1 MYVEVA
7 RADVSLS
14 ALVGI
19 HNELI
24 VGMIDELG
32 SEEQKA
38 RWLPGLTAFT
48 QLGAFALT
56 EPDHGSDIA
65 GGLATTARLEG
76 GEWVING
83 AKRWIGAGT
92 IADFA
97 LVWARDVADQQIKGF
112 IVETDRPGYTAT
124 KIANKIGLRIMQNA
138 DIVLD
143 EVRIPAS
150 NLLPGATDFSKANE
164 LLRDSRAWV
173 GWQAAGIQL
182 AAFDVARAYS
192 LQRKQFGK
200 ELARFQLIQQQL
212 AEILGNATAS
222 LALMAQLARIQ
233 EDGKLE
239 MVQAAMA
246 KSTTTRLAR
255 ASVAMGRSLH
265 GRERHQQRL
274 RDGQALRRRRNPL
287 HLRGQLRDQFTDR
300 GPGRDGKVGL
310 RLGSPHAL
318 GSRSASRVLSLLPG
332 GRIGVAVPGRAVAAA
347 VLGLV
352 QGPVRAVQEGSGRGV
367 ALLADAGRDRQETDV
382 PERFGRD
389 GLAGPFGGA
398 QGLGAVGLREQPHE
412 LLAAEPGH
420 DLLGAG
426 DLPEPRGDLCQDDV
440 AHQVAIGVV
449 DPLEVVDI
457 QDHGTQARSRGSRPA
472 QPVRRGA
479 VPGPAGWAGR
489 SGHRSWPAAPGPV
502 RASVLPMAISTS
514 SANWASRSIMA
525 SVTPVRDFEVRLT
538 APHRLPRTRIG
549 AAAADW
555 KPPARICSAACPPS
569 GR

>member
-1 MYVEVA
+1 MTKGYVPVQPQGRASGPVARADNTAESSTAESNTAGSNTAVAAPVAVAEPPFPDADLMYIVDLLPPDEQLRYQEVREFLQSRIRAASIDYWNREEFPFGLLAELGKYGLGGLQTDGTSKLFKGLMYVEVA

-32 SEEQKA
+32 SAEQKA

-65 GGLATTARLEG
+65 GGLETTARLDG
-76 GEWVING
+76 DEWVLNG

-97 LVWARDVADQQIKGF
+97 LVWARDVADQHIKGF

-143 EVRIPAS
+143 EVRIPAA
-150 NLLPGATDFSKANE
+150 NLLPGATSFSKANE

-173 GWQAAGIQL
+173 GWQGAGIQL

-192 LQRKQFGK
+192 LQRRQFGK

-233 EDGKLE
+233 EEGKLE

-246 KSTTTRLAR
+246 KATTTRLAR
-255 ASVAMGRSLH
+255 ASVAMGRSLM
-265 GRERHQQRL
+265 GGNGISSDYEM
-274 RDGQALRRRRNPL
+274 
-287 HLRGQLRDQFTDR
+287 
-300 GPGRDGKVGL
+300 GKLFGDAEIL
-310 RLGSPHAL
+310 YTYEGSYEIN
-318 GSRSASRVLSLLPG
+318 SL
-332 GRIGVAVPGRAVAAA
+332 IVARAVT
-347 VLGLV
+347 GK
-352 QGPVRAVQEGSGRGV
+352 
-367 ALLADAGRDRQETDV
+367 
-382 PERFGRD
+382 
-389 GLAGPFGGA
+389 
-398 QGLGAVGLREQPHE
+398 
-412 LLAAEPGH
+412 
-420 DLLGAG
+420 
-426 DLPEPRGDLCQDDV
+426 
-440 AHQVAIGVV
+440 
-449 DPLEVVDI
+449 
-457 QDHGTQARSRGSRPA
+457 
-472 QPVRRGA
+472 
-479 VPGPAGWAGR
+479 
-489 SGHRSWPAAPGPV
+489 
-502 RASVLPMAISTS
+502 
-514 SANWASRSIMA
+514 SAF
-525 SVTPVRDFEVRLT
+525 V
-538 APHRLPRTRIG
+538 
-549 AAAADW
+549 
-555 KPPARICSAACPPS
+555 
-569 GR
+569 

>member
-1 MYVEVA
+1 MPVQPQGRDSGPSTDVQSESMQSAGADAARQAAPVQAAGGPEAGGPEVSAPPFPDADLMYIADLLPPDERKRYLDIREFLQSRVRAQSIDYWNREEFPFGLLAEMGKRGLGGLQTDGTSKLFKGLMYVEVA

-24 VGMIDELG
+24 VGMIHELG
-32 SEEQKA
+32 SDEQKQ

-65 GGLATTARLEG
+65 GGLETTARLED

-97 LVWARDVADQQIKGF
+97 LVWARDEADQQIKGF

-143 EVRIPAS
+143 NVRIPEA
-150 NLLPGATDFSKANE
+150 NLLPGATDFSKAND

-173 GWQAAGIQL
+173 GWQGAGIQL

-192 LQRKQFGK
+192 LQRRQFGK

-212 AEILGNATAS
+212 AEILGNASAS

-239 MVQAAMA
+239 MAQAAMA

-255 ASVAMGRSLH
+255 ASVAMGRSLL
-265 GRERHQQRL
+265 GGNGISSDFEM
-274 RDGQALRRRRNPL
+274 
-287 HLRGQLRDQFTDR
+287 
-300 GPGRDGKVGL
+300 GKLFGDAEIL
-310 RLGSPHAL
+310 YTYEGSYEIN
-318 GSRSASRVLSLLPG
+318 SL
-332 GRIGVAVPGRAVAAA
+332 IVARAVT
-347 VLGLV
+347 GK
-352 QGPVRAVQEGSGRGV
+352 
-367 ALLADAGRDRQETDV
+367 
-382 PERFGRD
+382 
-389 GLAGPFGGA
+389 
-398 QGLGAVGLREQPHE
+398 
-412 LLAAEPGH
+412 
-420 DLLGAG
+420 
-426 DLPEPRGDLCQDDV
+426 
-440 AHQVAIGVV
+440 
-449 DPLEVVDI
+449 
-457 QDHGTQARSRGSRPA
+457 
-472 QPVRRGA
+472 
-479 VPGPAGWAGR
+479 
-489 SGHRSWPAAPGPV
+489 
-502 RASVLPMAISTS
+502 
-514 SANWASRSIMA
+514 SAF
-525 SVTPVRDFEVRLT
+525 V
-538 APHRLPRTRIG
+538 
-549 AAAADW
+549 
-555 KPPARICSAACPPS
+555 
-569 GR
+569 

>member
-1 MYVEVA
+1 MPVQSQGSAASQTAAQAAASPDIAVEGAAQGSADSVGERPVRASAPASALPPFPDADLMHIVDLLPADERARYQEIREFLQARIREASIDFWNREEFPFGLLAELGKHGLGGLQTDGSSKLFKGLMYVEVA

-32 SEEQKA
+32 SAEQKA

-65 GGLATTARLEG
+65 GGLSTTARLED

-112 IVETDRPGYTAT
+112 ILETDRPGYTAT

-143 EVRIPAS
+143 EVRIPES
-150 NLLPGATDFSKANE
+150 NLLPGATDFSRANE

-192 LQRKQFGK
+192 LERKQFGK
-200 ELARFQLIQQQL
+200 ELARFQLVQQQL
-212 AEILGNATAS
+212 AEILGNASVS
-222 LALMAQLARIQ
+222 LALMAQLAHIQ
-233 EDGKLE
+233 QEGRLE

-255 ASVAMGRSLH
+255 ASVAMGRSLL
-265 GRERHQQRL
+265 GGNGISSDFEM
-274 RDGQALRRRRNPL
+274 
-287 HLRGQLRDQFTDR
+287 
-300 GPGRDGKVGL
+300 GKLFGDAEIL
-310 RLGSPHAL
+310 YTYEGSYEIN
-318 GSRSASRVLSLLPG
+318 SL
-332 GRIGVAVPGRAVAAA
+332 IVARAVT
-347 VLGLV
+347 GK
-352 QGPVRAVQEGSGRGV
+352 
-367 ALLADAGRDRQETDV
+367 
-382 PERFGRD
+382 
-389 GLAGPFGGA
+389 
-398 QGLGAVGLREQPHE
+398 
-412 LLAAEPGH
+412 
-420 DLLGAG
+420 
-426 DLPEPRGDLCQDDV
+426 
-440 AHQVAIGVV
+440 
-449 DPLEVVDI
+449 
-457 QDHGTQARSRGSRPA
+457 
-472 QPVRRGA
+472 
-479 VPGPAGWAGR
+479 
-489 SGHRSWPAAPGPV
+489 
-502 RASVLPMAISTS
+502 
-514 SANWASRSIMA
+514 SAF
-525 SVTPVRDFEVRLT
+525 V
-538 APHRLPRTRIG
+538 
-549 AAAADW
+549 
-555 KPPARICSAACPPS
+555 
-569 GR
+569 

>member
-1 MYVEVA
+1 MTKGYVPVQPQGRASGPAARAEDRAESNRAEDRAESNTAENTAVAASEAAAEPPFPDADLMYIVDLLPPDEQLRYQEVREFLQSRIRAASIDYWNREEFPFGLLAELGKYGLGGLQTDGTSKLFKGLMYVEVA

-65 GGLATTARLEG
+65 GGLETTARLDG
-76 GEWVING
+76 DEWVLNG

-97 LVWARDVADQQIKGF
+97 LVWARDVADQHIKGF

-143 EVRIPAS
+143 EVRIPAA
-150 NLLPGATDFSKANE
+150 NLLPGATSFSKANE

-173 GWQAAGIQL
+173 GWQGAGIQL

-192 LQRKQFGK
+192 LKRRQFGK

-233 EDGKLE
+233 EEGKLE

-246 KSTTTRLAR
+246 KATTTRLAR
-255 ASVAMGRSLH
+255 ASVAMGRSLM
-265 GRERHQQRL
+265 GGNGISSDYEM
-274 RDGQALRRRRNPL
+274 
-287 HLRGQLRDQFTDR
+287 
-300 GPGRDGKVGL
+300 GKLFGDAEIL
-310 RLGSPHAL
+310 YTYEGSYEIN
-318 GSRSASRVLSLLPG
+318 SL
-332 GRIGVAVPGRAVAAA
+332 IVARAVT
-347 VLGLV
+347 GK
-352 QGPVRAVQEGSGRGV
+352 
-367 ALLADAGRDRQETDV
+367 
-382 PERFGRD
+382 
-389 GLAGPFGGA
+389 
-398 QGLGAVGLREQPHE
+398 
-412 LLAAEPGH
+412 
-420 DLLGAG
+420 
-426 DLPEPRGDLCQDDV
+426 
-440 AHQVAIGVV
+440 
-449 DPLEVVDI
+449 
-457 QDHGTQARSRGSRPA
+457 
-472 QPVRRGA
+472 
-479 VPGPAGWAGR
+479 
-489 SGHRSWPAAPGPV
+489 
-502 RASVLPMAISTS
+502 
-514 SANWASRSIMA
+514 SAF
-525 SVTPVRDFEVRLT
+525 V
-538 APHRLPRTRIG
+538 
-549 AAAADW
+549 
-555 KPPARICSAACPPS
+555 
-569 GR
+569 